1 MTNNPE
7 GRSYIIDYDN
17 LLSRLRAP
25 GGMSDTLRLD
35 NRLDEL
41 PRVHEWLIQLPV
53 VQACAPNA
61 IEEVWLIV
69 DEVLTNIISYGYEG
83 ARNRK
88 IEVSVKRSGERLVLE
103 FRDDA
108 RAFNPLAQ
116 VARPDEHPKSGGW
129 GLQLV
134 RSLSDAMHYA
144 RLKRYNVLTIQKL
157 IAPR

>member
-1 MTNNPE
+1 MN
-7 GRSYIIDYDN
+7 
-17 LLSRLRAP
+17 
-25 GGMSDTLRLD
+25 DTLRLS

-41 PRVHEWLIQLPV
+41 PRVREWLTQLPV
-53 VQACAPNA
+53 IQACAPAA

-69 DEVLTNIISYGYEG
+69 DEVLTNIISYGYED
-83 ARNRK
+83 ARERK
-88 IEVSVKRSGERLVLE
+88 IDVFVKRSGERLILE

-108 RAFNPLAQ
+108 RAFDPLAL
-116 VARPDEHPKSGGW
+116 VARPGEHPKFGGW

-144 RLKRYNVLTIQKL
+144 RMKRYNVLTIQKS